1 VGEPLRVLIVED
13 SEDDAVLLARE
24 LRREG
29 YEPVMERVETAE
41 AMADALASGPWDLV
55 LADYNLP
62 RFGAPA
68 AMAMLKQS
76 GLDVPFIIVSGA
88 IGEETAVAA
97 MKAGAHDYVMKD
109 RLARLVPAVQREL
122 REAQDRRQRR
132 RLEQQTQR
140 AEKLAALGTLAAGIA
155 HELNNP
161 IGIMASRI
169 EVMLLESESASLPP
183 QLRQDLEVLHR
194 QALRAGRIAQGLLSF
209 ARQSTRER
217 VPMDLNHVVEE
228 TLFLAEKG
236 IGRAGIEL
244 RVALAPSLPAIVGD
258 ADGLGQ
264 VVLNLL
270 TNARD
275 AIEGQGAITV
285 ETRTCPDRPGIVEL
299 IVSDTGRGI
308 ALDAIPRIFDP
319 FFTMKPKG
327 TGLGLSI
334 SDGIVREHGGTIDV
348 QSAVGRG
355 TTFILSFPALAPP
368 APPARA

>member
-1 VGEPLRVLIVED
+1 MGEPLRVLIIED
-13 SEDDAVLLARE
+13 SEDDAVLLVRE

-29 YEPVMERVETAE
+29 YDPTVERVETAE
-41 AMADALASGPWDLV
+41 AMADALATRAWDLV
-55 LADYNLP
+55 LADYHLP
-62 RFGAPA
+62 RFNAPA
-68 AMAMLKQS
+68 AMAILEQS
-76 GLDVPFIIVSGA
+76 GIDVPFIIVSGT

-122 REAQDRRQRR
+122 REALARRQRR
-132 RLEQQTQR
+132 RLEQQSQR

-169 EVMLLESESASLPP
+169 EVMLLEGESTGLPQ

-194 QALRAGRIAQGLLSF
+194 QAQRAGRIAQGLLSF
-209 ARQSTRER
+209 ARPSTRER

-228 TLFLAEKG
+228 TVLLAEKG
-236 IGRAGIEL
+236 ITQAGIQL
-244 RVALAPSLPAIVGD
+244 RVALSPSLPAIAGD

-264 VVLNLL
+264 VLLNLL

-275 AIEGQGAITV
+275 AIEGQGIIAV
-285 ETRTCPDRPGIVEL
+285 ETRTAADRPGIVEL

-308 ALDAIPRIFDP
+308 ALEAIPRIFDP

-348 QSAVGRG
+348 QSSVGRG

-368 APPARA
+368 GA